1 MRRRMIR
8 EYGVTMIAIA
18 GLMIIAAAVGGYI
31 LVNQRIAIPGED
43 RYAIDVELPTAQAF
57 TPGQGQQVSVAG
69 VDVGRIGKVTL
80 RNGRAIIRMDIK
92 RSELAAVY
100 ADATVLS
107 RPRTPLAD
115 MSLELDPG
123 TRRAGKLDD
132 GALIPVSRSQP
143 NVNVDEIL
151 AGLDGDTRPA
161 LQALLKGVAE
171 GVGSGQGPINLRELL
186 RKTRPTLVRTEVLTD
201 AIRARRVELR
211 RLVSNLAK
219 LTGRL
224 GEQTGD
230 LQTLV
235 TSGND
240 TFGALAAEDQA
251 LRASLAKL
259 PGTLQQADDAL
270 AAATPLARTLKPAL
284 NALIPAAKALPD
296 ALAAVR
302 PLARAGTPDLRQLR
316 GLATEAQ
323 PLARTLNTTVTALR
337 PIVPDLIR
345 ATDVLQYVANEL
357 AFNPAGKEEGY
368 LFWLNW
374 FAHNTNSM
382 LGSRDGNGGWW
393 RGLVVAS
400 CSTTDV
406 LGALTPILAPLAKAG
421 VCPK

>member
-1 MRRRMIR
+1 MIR
-8 EYGVTMIAIA
+8 EYGITMIAIA

-31 LVNQRIAIPGED
+31 LVHQRITLPGEN

-92 RSELAAVY
+92 RSELSAVY

-107 RPRTPLAD
+107 RPRTPLDD

-123 TRRAGKLDD
+123 TPRAGKLDD

-151 AGLDGDTRPA
+151 AGLDADTRPA

-171 GVGSGQGPINLRELL
+171 GVGSGQGPINLRKLL
-186 RKTRPTLVRTEVLTD
+186 QKTRPTLVRTKVLTD

-224 GEQTGD
+224 GEQSGD

-235 TSGND
+235 TSGNQ

-251 LRASLAKL
+251 VRESLAKL
-259 PGTLQQADDAL
+259 PGTLRQADVAL
-270 AAATPLARTLKPAL
+270 TAATPLARTLKPVLASL
-284 NALIPAAKALPD
+284 TPAAKALPD

-302 PLARAGTPDLRQLR
+302 PLAREGTPDLRQLR
-316 GLATEAQ
+316 SFATEAQ

-337 PIVPDLIR
+337 PIVPNLIR

-357 AFNPAGKEEGY
+357 AYNPEGKEEGY
-368 LFWLNW
+368 LFWLDW

-400 CSTTDV
+400 CSTADV

>member
-1 MRRRMIR
+1 MIR
-8 EYGVTMIAIA
+8 DYGITMIAIA

-31 LVNQRIAIPGED
+31 LVHQRVTLPGED

-69 VDVGRIGKVTL
+69 VDVGRIDKVTL

-92 RSELAAVY
+92 RSELSAVY

-107 RPRTPLAD
+107 RPRTPLDD

-123 TRRAGKLDD
+123 TPRAGKLAE

-143 NVNVDEIL
+143 DVNVDEIL
-151 AGLDGDTRPA
+151 AGLDADTRPA

-186 RKTRPTLVRTEVLTD
+186 QKTRPTLVRTKVLTD

-224 GEQTGD
+224 GDQSGD

-235 TSGND
+235 TSGNQ

-251 LRASLAKL
+251 VRESLAKL
-259 PGTLQQADDAL
+259 PGTLQQADVAL
-270 AAATPLARTLKPAL
+270 AAATPLARTLEPAL
-284 NALIPAAKALPD
+284 GALTPAAKALPD

-302 PLARAGTPDLRQLR
+302 PLAREGTPDLRQLR
-316 GLATEAQ
+316 SLATEAQ
-323 PLARTLNTTVTALR
+323 PLARTLSTTVTALR
-337 PIVPDLIR
+337 PIVPNLIR

-357 AFNPAGKEEGY
+357 AFNPEGKEEGY
-368 LFWLNW
+368 LFWLDW
-374 FAHNTNSM
+374 FAHNTNSI

-400 CSTTDV
+400 CSTADV

>member
-1 MRRRMIR
+1 MIR
-8 EYGVTMIAIA
+8 DYGITMIAIA

-31 LVNQRIAIPGED
+31 LVHQRVTLPGED

-69 VDVGRIGKVTL
+69 VDVGRIDKVTL

-92 RSELAAVY
+92 RSELSAVY

-107 RPRTPLAD
+107 RPRTPLDD

-123 TRRAGKLDD
+123 TPRAGKLAE

-143 NVNVDEIL
+143 DVNVDEIL
-151 AGLDGDTRPA
+151 AGLDADTRPA

-186 RKTRPTLVRTEVLTD
+186 QKTRPTLVRTKVLTD

-224 GEQTGD
+224 GDQSGD

-235 TSGND
+235 TSGNQ

-251 LRASLAKL
+251 VRESLAKL
-259 PGTLQQADDAL
+259 PGTLQQADVAL
-270 AAATPLARTLKPAL
+270 AAATPLARTLEPAL
-284 NALIPAAKALPD
+284 GALTPAAKALPD

-302 PLARAGTPDLRQLR
+302 PLAREGTPDLRQLR
-316 GLATEAQ
+316 SLATEAQ
-323 PLARTLNTTVTALR
+323 PLARTLSTTVTALR
-337 PIVPDLIR
+337 PIVPNLIR

-357 AFNPAGKEEGY
+357 AFNPEGKEEGY
-368 LFWLNW
+368 LFWLDW

-400 CSTTDV
+400 CSTADV

>member
-1 MRRRMIR
+1 
-8 EYGVTMIAIA
+8 
-18 GLMIIAAAVGGYI
+18 
-31 LVNQRIAIPGED
+31 
-43 RYAIDVELPTAQAF
+43 
-57 TPGQGQQVSVAG
+57 
-69 VDVGRIGKVTL
+69 
-80 RNGRAIIRMDIK
+80 
-92 RSELAAVY
+92 
-100 ADATVLS
+100 
-107 RPRTPLAD
+107 

-123 TRRAGKLDD
+123 TPRAGKLAE

-143 NVNVDEIL
+143 DVNVDEIL
-151 AGLDGDTRPA
+151 AGLDADTRPA

-186 RKTRPTLVRTEVLTD
+186 QKTRPTLVRTKVLTD

-224 GEQTGD
+224 GDQSGD

-235 TSGND
+235 TSGNQ

-251 LRASLAKL
+251 VRESLAKL
-259 PGTLQQADDAL
+259 PGTLQQADVAL
-270 AAATPLARTLKPAL
+270 AAATPLARTLEPAL
-284 NALIPAAKALPD
+284 GALTPAAKALPD

-302 PLARAGTPDLRQLR
+302 PLAREGTPDLRQLR
-316 GLATEAQ
+316 SLATEAQ
-323 PLARTLNTTVTALR
+323 PLARTLSTTVTALR
-337 PIVPDLIR
+337 PIVPNLIR

-357 AFNPAGKEEGY
+357 AFNPEGKEEGY
-368 LFWLNW
+368 LFWLDW

-400 CSTTDV
+400 CSTADV